1 MNFGPYPEK
10 RELPS
15 FVQKQSGEELALKLL
30 RQHDALDALH
40 RKELS
45 DVQKQADRLA
55 EQLALLVH
63 KKRFTEN
70 DPFVMSLRQLLK
82 NEGIILRTYV
92 GEEVTDTLEDEA
104 DIVEWLPPGED
115 TADRVVDALE
125 PEIHW
130 HGQLLHRAKL
140 SCRQAAEEADEDV
153 AEETPEEL
161 TGGEAVSKSAFP
173 GAEEIEPAEK
183 TEESGAEES
192 ASADTEEMPETA
204 EAAEEAGAQD
214 QAAPSGT
221 AEPEDA
227 EESSIEEPA
236 ESSEETAGAAAELAE
251 AAEETASEEP
261 EEMPEE
267 AAGAAEEAAETAEAA
282 EEPAGDSIDDES
294 QAAESDENSY
304 VDEDSY
310 DGADSGEE
318 EYFDDEGDFDDEEYF
333 DDEGDSGEEEYF
345 DDGEDIDDEEDSDD
359 EEDQEEAG
367 FFRRILDRISSWL
380 SGES

>member
-115 TADRVVDALE
+115 TVDRVVDALE

-161 TGGEAVSKSAFP
+161 TAGEAVSKSTVP
-173 GAEEIEPAEK
+173 EAEETEPAEK
-183 TEESGAEES
+183 TEESGEKT
-192 ASADTEEMPETA
+192 D
-204 EAAEEAGAQD
+204 
-214 QAAPSGT
+214 
-221 AEPEDA
+221 
-227 EESSIEEPA
+227 
-236 ESSEETAGAAAELAE
+236 L
-251 AAEETASEEP
+251 
-261 EEMPEE
+261 
-267 AAGAAEEAAETAEAA
+267 
-282 EEPAGDSIDDES
+282 
-294 QAAESDENSY
+294 
-304 VDEDSY
+304 
-310 DGADSGEE
+310 
-318 EYFDDEGDFDDEEYF
+318 
-333 DDEGDSGEEEYF
+333 
-345 DDGEDIDDEEDSDD
+345 
-359 EEDQEEAG
+359 
-367 FFRRILDRISSWL
+367 
-380 SGES
+380 

>member
-115 TADRVVDALE
+115 TVDRVVDALE

-161 TGGEAVSKSAFP
+161 TAGEAVSKSAFP
-173 GAEEIEPAEK
+173 GAEEIEPAE
-183 TEESGAEES
+183 T
-192 ASADTEEMPETA
+192 
-204 EAAEEAGAQD
+204 
-214 QAAPSGT
+214 
-221 AEPEDA
+221 A

-267 AAGAAEEAAETAEAA
+267 AAGAAEEAAETAESA
-282 EEPAGDSIDDES
+282 EEPADDSIDDES

-304 VDEDSY
+304 VDEESDH
-310 DGADSGEE
+310 GEAS
-318 EYFDDEGDFDDEEYF
+318 DDEEY
-333 DDEGDSGEEEYF
+333 S
-345 DDGEDIDDEEDSDD
+345 DEEDSDD
-359 EEDQEEAG
+359 EDAREEAG

-380 SGES
+380 SGDS

>member
-161 TGGEAVSKSAFP
+161 TAGEAVSKSTVP
-173 GAEEIEPAEK
+173 EAEETEPAEK

-221 AEPEDA
+221 AESEDA

-282 EEPAGDSIDDES
+282 GEPAGDSI
-294 QAAESDENSY
+294 
-304 VDEDSY
+304 
-310 DGADSGEE
+310 
-318 EYFDDEGDFDDEEYF
+318 DDEGDFDDEEYF

-345 DDGEDIDDEEDSDD
+345 DDEEDSDDEEDFDDGEDIDDEEGFDD

>member
-115 TADRVVDALE
+115 TVDRVEDALE
-125 PEIHW
+125 PEILW

-140 SCRQAAEEADEDV
+140 SCRQAAEEAGEDV
-153 AEETPEEL
+153 AEET
-161 TGGEAVSKSAFP
+161 
-173 GAEEIEPAEK
+173 
-183 TEESGAEES
+183 
-192 ASADTEEMPETA
+192 
-204 EAAEEAGAQD
+204 GAQD

-221 AEPEDA
+221 AETEDA

-294 QAAESDENSY
+294 QAAEPDENSY

-318 EYFDDEGDFDDEEYF
+318 EYFDDEGDFDEDEYF

-345 DDGEDIDDEEDSDD
+345 DDEEDSDDEEDFDDGKDIDDEENFDD

>member
-104 DIVEWLPPGED
+104 DIVEWLPPGDD
-115 TADRVVDALE
+115 TVERVGDALD

-161 TGGEAVSKSAFP
+161 TAGEAVSKSAFP
-173 GAEEIEPAEK
+173 GAEEIEPAE
-183 TEESGAEES
+183 T
-192 ASADTEEMPETA
+192 
-204 EAAEEAGAQD
+204 
-214 QAAPSGT
+214 
-221 AEPEDA
+221 A

-294 QAAESDENSY
+294 QAAEFDENSY

-345 DDGEDIDDEEDSDD
+345 DDEEDSDDEEDFDDGEDIDVEEDSDD